1 MDPLEEAMM
10 EYEADRLEY
19 SYKSCPFDIKPGTK
33 RLLFIDLGAN
43 KGLVS
48 KYFYKYYKKRLLNSR
63 NLELHIHAFEPL
75 ASKLKTIS
83 RIANIQNEFD
93 KVNSNS
99 TANCHELVAWV
110 HDGIVSFSQGTKA
123 FHTNSAVTDVWKD
136 VGGDK
141 GKFEVHNELTCVNI
155 SRWIMDKVTKTNYDA
170 VFMKMDVEGSEY
182 TIIDKLIEDDT
193 LAHIDKMF
201 VEFHKRYRFEAE
213 ETSIKKCVD
222 KIHKASETILVYNES
237 GRLNRERPAS
247 RYKILNR

>member
-1 MDPLEEAMM
+1 MDPLGEAMA

-19 SYKSCPFDIKPGTK
+19 SYKSCAFDIKPGTRK
-33 RLLFIDLGAN
+33 LLFVDLGAN

-48 KYFYKYYKKRLLNSR
+48 KYFYKYYRKRLSNPRS
-63 NLELHIHAFEPL
+63 LELHIHAFEPL
-75 ASKLKTIS
+75 ASKLKVFP

-93 KVNSNS
+93 RVNSDS
-99 TANCHELVAWV
+99 VAKCHEFVAWIQ
-110 HDGIVSFSQGTKA
+110 DGTVSFSRGKKA

-141 GKFEVHNELTCVNI
+141 DKFEFHDELACIDI
-155 SRWIMDKVTKTNYDA
+155 SRWIMKKVTTTSYDA
-170 VFMKMDVEGSEY
+170 VFVKMDVEGSEY
-182 TIIDKLIEDDT
+182 AIIDKLIEDNT

-247 RYKILNR
+247 RYRILSR